1 MTPQYL
7 RSFLASFSS
16 KIVAL
21 VSGRPVV
28 SGSSQGNALP
38 VAMYQI
44 HSIRNFRYLNSW
56 HNVASIPNFRYINI
70 CVFEPHKR

>member
-28 SGSSQGNALP
+28 SGSSQGNAFP
-38 VAMYQI
+38 VKMYQI
-44 HSIRNFRYLNSW
+44 H
-56 HNVASIPNFRYINI
+56 NI
-70 CVFEPHKR
+70 KF

>member
-7 RSFLASFSS
+7 RSFLASFST

-28 SGSSQGNALP
+28 SGSSQGNAFP
-38 VAMYQI
+38 VKMYQI
-44 HSIRNFRYLNSW
+44 H
-56 HNVASIPNFRYINI
+56 NI
-70 CVFEPHKR
+70 KF